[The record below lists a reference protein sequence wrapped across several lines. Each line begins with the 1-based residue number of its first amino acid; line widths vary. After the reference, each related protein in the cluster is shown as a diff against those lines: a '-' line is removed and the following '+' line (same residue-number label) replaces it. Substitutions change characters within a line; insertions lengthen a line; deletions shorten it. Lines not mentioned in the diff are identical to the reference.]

1 MLRAAIQAIA
11 GGYAV
16 FFAVVA
22 VAKLDAWRSWS
33 AAVSQ
38 WLPDGLSVKATRVA
52 LPSLEALTVAV
63 LLLSP
68 PLGLL
73 LSAALLAA
81 FGAGVLLLGQ
91 QARGKECGCYGA
103 LLPSRIGR
111 ALAARNLVLAAGAG
125 SACLLAWRSAT
136 PGLRAP
142 VILLLALLSAL
153 LMLGAEARRVTR
165 MVRDRSRDQGEAA

>member
-1 MLRAAIQAIA
+1 MLRAGIQAIA

-16 FFAVVA
+16 FFTVVA
-22 VAKLDAWRSWS
+22 LAKLDAWRSWS

-38 WLPDGLSVKATRVA
+38 WLPDGLSVQATRIA

-73 LSAALLAA
+73 LSAVLLAA
-81 FGAGVLLLGQ
+81 FGAGVLLLSR

-103 LLPSRIGR
+103 LLPSRIGG
-111 ALAARNLVLAAGAG
+111 ALAARNLILAGVAVG
-125 SACLLAWRSAT
+125 ACLLAWRSAA
-136 PGLRAP
+136 PGPRAP

-153 LMLGAEARRVTR
+153 LMLSAEARRVTR
-165 MVRDRSRDQGEAA
+165 MVRDASRDQGEAA